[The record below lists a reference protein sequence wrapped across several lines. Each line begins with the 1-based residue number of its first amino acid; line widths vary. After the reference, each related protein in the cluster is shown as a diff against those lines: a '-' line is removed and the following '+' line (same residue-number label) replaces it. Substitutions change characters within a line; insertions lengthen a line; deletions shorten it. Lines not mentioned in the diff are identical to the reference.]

1 MDGGD
6 VKPHL
11 LHDLDAVHKG
21 EDDTFLRRPEQM
33 CTGVLG
39 ETESVDRAS
48 ALLVAEHSF
57 CAVAKGQ
64 NTQSGA
70 TDRRLGCLFV
80 HLRIGEIRCYLVVHP

>member
-1 MDGGD
+1 M
-6 VKPHL
+6 
-11 LHDLDAVHKG
+11 
-21 EDDTFLRRPEQM
+21 RRPEQM

-39 ETESVDRAS
+39 ETESVERAS

-57 CAVAKGQ
+57 SSVAKGQ

-70 TDRRLGCLFV
+70 TDGRLGGLFI